1 MGVFLGRWS
10 LRPRWSAASAASAS
24 RITPTAR
31 RRSGAR
37 TGTPCGTSTP
47 SRTRAGWGWRSAW
60 RQASG
65 PRAISGAWRR
75 AHGTDPRRRP
85 DDLEVPLA
93 VPGRLPAEL
102 DPRRR
107 GARPGRGRDLVHGL
121 DLLARGSLA
130 RVRGRAGG
138 RVRPAAGRVW
148 PDLLAPLAGPRGAG
162 RAAARRPGAVR
173 GVGAVLE
180 DRERGYGGGG
190 PGGARRDGAGD
201 HSHVRVS
208 RVA

>member
-107 GARPGRGRDLVHGL
+107 GARPGRGRDLVHECVRQQVACGPIFSLPSRGL
-121 DLLARGSLA
+121 EERVAQQLVDLVPCAESVRFIKTGSEA
-130 RVRGRAGG
+130 TE
-138 RVRPAAGRVW
+138 
-148 PDLLAPLAGPRGAG
+148 
-162 RAAARRPGAVR
+162 AAARVARAATGR
-173 GVGAVLE
+173 GVILT
-180 DRERGYGGGG
+180 GG
-190 PGGARRDGAGD
+190 D
-201 HSHVRVS
+201 
-208 RVA
+208 